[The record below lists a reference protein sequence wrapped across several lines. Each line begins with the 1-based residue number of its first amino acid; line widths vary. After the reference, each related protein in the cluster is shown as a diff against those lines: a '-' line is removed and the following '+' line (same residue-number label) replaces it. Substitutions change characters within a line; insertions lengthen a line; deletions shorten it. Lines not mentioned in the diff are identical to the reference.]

1 MSHPQPD
8 LMSLVYDELRA
19 IARRCMA
26 GERRDHTLQP
36 TALVH
41 EAWGRLA
48 GRIGA
53 VDVVHFKAL
62 VATTMRRVLVDHAR
76 RKRGPVHGGDV
87 PHVSLTAIGDL
98 GDDQPTGIDVLALDE
113 ALERLASVHAEPA
126 RVVELRFF
134 AGLTHPEIATALA
147 TSLSTV
153 EDRWRFARAWLR
165 RALDAPSPP
174 PAP

>member
-1 MSHPQPD
+1 
-8 LMSLVYDELRA
+8 
-19 IARRCMA
+19 
-26 GERRDHTLQP
+26 
-36 TALVH
+36 
-41 EAWGRLA
+41 
-48 GRIGA
+48 
-53 VDVVHFKAL
+53 
-62 VATTMRRVLVDHAR
+62 
-76 RKRGPVHGGDV
+76 
-87 PHVSLTAIGDL
+87 
-98 GDDQPTGIDVLALDE
+98 VLALDE